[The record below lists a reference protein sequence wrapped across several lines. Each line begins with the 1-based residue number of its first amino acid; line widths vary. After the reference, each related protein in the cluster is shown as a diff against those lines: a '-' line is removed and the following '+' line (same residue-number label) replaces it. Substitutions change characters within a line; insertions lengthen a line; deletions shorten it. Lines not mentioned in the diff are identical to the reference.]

1 MNAVRAIQSF
11 FGPGVHP
18 IFLGFTGLGTSA
30 ALWAVLFLYSWLA
43 DPRFAR
49 RLGVVFAA
57 SILANHA
64 LKLAFG
70 TQRPYELDSTLAT
83 DSARRTGGGAGFPS
97 GHSMNAATFYLGLAF
112 YYRHHRR
119 ALLLWLAA
127 LLLTIGVGLSRL
139 YLGVHLPED
148 VGGGFVFG
156 ALFAW
161 VAGAWTVP
169 LDWPRRRLWAP
180 FAMVAG
186 LGLAFLGVDPLPCG
200 LLVGALIAQGD
211 FTPPQ
216 TAKGRALIVA
226 GGLVLL
232 TLLAGLLLWALE
244 RLWPGFTKTV
254 PVTFFSYLALAW
266 VGLEG
271 WPRWFGRMR
280 SEAKDAPAGRTL
292 TPPTPSLPASPPP
305 AGREGA

>member
-1 MNAVRAIQSF
+1 MNTVRAIQSF

-18 IFLGFTGLGTSA
+18 LFLGFTGLGTSA
-30 ALWAVLFLYSWLA
+30 VLWSVLFLYSWLA

-112 YYRHHRR
+112 HYRHHPR
-119 ALLLWLAA
+119 AKLLWPAA
-127 LLLTIGVGLSRL
+127 LLLMIGVGLSRL

-148 VGGGFVFG
+148 VGGGFILG

-161 VAGAWTVP
+161 VAGGWMVP

-186 LGLAFLGVDPLPCG
+186 LGLSFLGVDPLPCG

-211 FTPPQ
+211 FTPPA
-216 TAKGRALIVA
+216 TAKGRALIVG
-226 GGLVLL
+226 GGLLVL

-271 WPRWFGRMR
+271 WPRAFTRR
-280 SEAKDAPAGRTL
+280 AAHNAAPL
-292 TPPTPSLPASPPP
+292 
-305 AGREGA
+305 

>member
-1 MNAVRAIQSF
+1 MHAEISPYSLAMSSVRAIQSF

-18 IFLGFTGLGTSA
+18 FFLAFTGLGTGA
-30 ALWAVLFLYSWLA
+30 MLWIVLFVYSWLV

-57 SILANHA
+57 SILSNHA

-97 GHSMNAATFYLGLAF
+97 GHSMNAATFYLSLAF
-112 YYRHHRR
+112 HHRHHRR
-119 ALLLWLAA
+119 APLLWLAA
-127 LLLTIGVGLSRL
+127 LLLMIGVGLSRL
-139 YLGVHLPED
+139 YLGVHRPED
-148 VGGGFVFG
+148 VGGGYLFG
-156 ALFAW
+156 ALFAS
-161 VAGAWTVP
+161 VAGVWTVP

-211 FTPPQ
+211 FTSPE

-232 TLLAGLLLWALE
+232 TLLAGLLLGALE

-271 WPRWFGRMR
+271 WPRVF
-280 SEAKDAPAGRTL
+280 
-292 TPPTPSLPASPPP
+292 SL
-305 AGREGA
+305 REGRHSPL